1 MLRMT
6 DNNSNAAAANENE
19 FISIDQKRR
28 QITFIESSSASSGG
42 AATAATAAENANA
55 ASAIEGVP
63 ATPSATSSALDRAP
77 MVSAPKIFA
86 FDGLFTNADPQVSSL
101 GCRPRVTIYDA
112 WPVDSSPFRFMATDF
127 SMPQLFPQSDVCTA
141 ALQDVIPAVLDGI
154 DGCVLALGHP
164 KSGNWNGSFPQTEDE
179 LMLEYSNLPCRSI
192 PVHVR
197 LDGQRR

>member
-63 ATPSATSSALDRAP
+63 ATPSASSSALDRAP

-101 GCRPRVTIYDA
+101 RVT
-112 WPVDSSPFRFMATDF
+112 
-127 SMPQLFPQSDVCTA
+127 
-141 ALQDVIPAVLDGI
+141 
-154 DGCVLALGHP
+154 
-164 KSGNWNGSFPQTEDE
+164 
-179 LMLEYSNLPCRSI
+179 LMMHGPSI
-192 PVHVR
+192 PVPFDLWPPISQCHNYSHR
-197 LDGQRR
+197 ATCARRPSRTLYPPFWTALMDAFSH